1 MTEIDTTDLP
11 DGPPSQRSL
20 RARRLGLDT
29 QYEAI
34 IFMHRE
40 CAVCRSEGFSAHARV
55 QISHGDKTLI
65 ATLYQVTSALIAH
78 EEAALSESAWKRLG
92 LKDGDR
98 VIIGHPAPL
107 DSLSHLRSRVY
118 GHRLGANALRAIVK
132 DIVDGRYADIHL
144 SAFIT
149 ACSVLPLDHDEIF
162 ALTDAMV
169 NVGERLTWPAGIVVD
184 KHSVG
189 GLPGNRTTP
198 IVVAIAAAVGL
209 TMPKTSSRAIT
220 SPAGT
225 ADTMETLAP
234 VQLDTAAIRRV
245 VVEEGGCVVWGGSL
259 NLSPADDILIRAER
273 ALDIDTEGQ
282 LIASVL
288 SKKIAAGSTH
298 LVIDMPVGPTAKV
311 RSREAAQQ
319 ISEGLVSIAA
329 TFGLKTRVYAVSAYE
344 TELGW

>member
-34 IFMHRE
+34 VFMHRQ

-65 ATLYQVTSALIAH
+65 ATLYQVTSALITH

-98 VIIGHPAPL
+98 VVIGHPAPL

-118 GHRLGANALRAIVK
+118 GHRLGAGALRAIVK
-132 DIVDGRYADIHL
+132 DIVEGRYADIHL

-149 ACSVLPLDHDEIF
+149 ACSVLPLDHDEVF

-169 NVGERLTWPAGIVVD
+169 NIGERLTWPAGTVVD

-209 TMPKTSSRAIT
+209 TIPKTSSRAIT

-245 VVEEGGCVVWGGSL
+245 VRGRRLCRLGRISKPQSGRRHSHSRRARARHRYRRPIDCIGAVEE
-259 NLSPADDILIRAER
+259 D
-273 ALDIDTEGQ
+273 
-282 LIASVL
+282 
-288 SKKIAAGSTH
+288 
-298 LVIDMPVGPTAKV
+298 
-311 RSREAAQQ
+311 RSRLYPSGHRYAGRPDREGAQQ
-319 ISEGLVSIAA
+319 GSGAA
-329 TFGLKTRVYAVSAYE
+329 DFRRACLHRCDIR
-344 TELGW
+344 TEDTGRARRRHAANR